1 MKKINVFILA
11 VMAFAFFNT
20 VSVEAK
26 GNNKADAKPKMPESE
41 MKILVDRLEEI
52 KTMDKSMMDK
62 VEKKEL
68 RSEVRKINEEI
79 KRDGGGVYLS
89 VFALLLV
96 IVLLILLL

>member
-1 MKKINVFILA
+1 MKKINVTLLA
-11 VMAFAFFNT
+11 VMTFAFFSIG
-20 VSVEAK
+20 SVQAI
-26 GNNKADAKPKMPESE
+26 GNNKGEAKPKMPESE

-52 KTMDKSMMDK
+52 KSMDRSMMDRS
-62 VEKKEL
+62 EKKEL
-68 RSEVRKINEEI
+68 RTEVREINEEI